1 MTLGE
6 LHRPNPTVH
15 VPPSLPHDDSTADMY
30 SPSPLSGNANGAD
43 FNSPYYLHE
52 ALTTLQC
59 YLPSNETDLD
69 SDSDI
74 SGRESDAPIDA
85 YSCDHVRMFEFKVR
99 RCARGPSHDWTECP
113 YAHPGEKARRRD
125 PRKYHYSGTGC
136 PDFRKGHCKKGD
148 ACEFAHGV
156 FEYWLHPSRY
166 RTQPCKDGTSCK
178 RRVCFFAH
186 TPEQLRVLPQQS
198 PRGGGNS
205 LNEAESYD
213 GSPLRQ
219 AMEAAAASCVKTMP
233 FVSSRP
239 EESPPVS
246 PMSGPLGLGSI
257 NEMVASRR
265 NLQFGKVKSFSSSR
279 NVRTGGSSGFGSPVS
294 PGFGSPCGSMPRQ
307 QEEALVMEMQMQMK
321 GYLKDSNVGAV
332 VGVVTPTDSNV
343 GVGGVV
349 TPNGT
354 ANHELAAKVLPSHRS
369 PPPTTP
375 RPSLSLPS
383 SLQSIKFI
391 SSTIPNFH
399 MHRYQL
405 IFRIL
410 FQLSTSSPGSSCG
423 SQPCFSKLHINLW
436 TVRAVTLKNARL
448 LPVAKDS
455 WKMNEI
461 NTTEEAIPTRYYC
474 YSCCHLVTVDVEVE
488 IKCPFCHDGFIQ
500 ACGGVNSL
508 YLTMSTES
516 ELSESG
522 SDGEV
527 TSSEWI
533 LLLTSCGIETLASAF
548 DQVSSPLNPRYALI
562 GMLLA
567 IVAVLVCICELL
579 QNAIKERVVLR
590 RRGMLWCFHY
600 PPPNNMLFG
609 TFPEIFGL
617 VLAIVQC
624 ICSAVQYHFSR
635 RHATSPI
642 KLSPL
647 PVVFAFS
654 LVVSKLVQSRRCTAD
669 DTLQNGTIFTDGV
682 SQLAKGSNF
691 VPFKSCSVAGCL
703 RSQPPCL
710 VVSIVTGAVDRVPLL
725 WVRYSGGGLE
735 LDLSLEAADKLRRDK
750 LVAL

>member
-294 PGFGSPCGSMPRQ
+294 PGFGSPCGSM
-307 QEEALVMEMQMQMK
+307 V
-321 GYLKDSNVGAV
+321 
-332 VGVVTPTDSNV
+332 
-343 GVGGVV
+343 
-349 TPNGT
+349 
-354 ANHELAAKVLPSHRS
+354 
-369 PPPTTP
+369 
-375 RPSLSLPS
+375 RPEFSSLPS
-383 SLQSIKFI
+383 
-391 SSTIPNFH
+391 T
-399 MHRYQL
+399 
-405 IFRIL
+405 
-410 FQLSTSSPGSSCG
+410 
-423 SQPCFSKLHINLW
+423 
-436 TVRAVTLKNARL
+436 
-448 LPVAKDS
+448 
-455 WKMNEI
+455 
-461 NTTEEAIPTRYYC
+461 PTRVPSRSGISY
-474 YSCCHLVTVDVEVE
+474 LVT
-488 IKCPFCHDGFIQ
+488 
-500 ACGGVNSL
+500 
-508 YLTMSTES
+508 
-516 ELSESG
+516 
-522 SDGEV
+522 
-527 TSSEWI
+527 
-533 LLLTSCGIETLASAF
+533 
-548 DQVSSPLNPRYALI
+548 
-562 GMLLA
+562 
-567 IVAVLVCICELL
+567 
-579 QNAIKERVVLR
+579 
-590 RRGMLWCFHY
+590 
-600 PPPNNMLFG
+600 NN
-609 TFPEIFGL
+609 
-617 VLAIVQC
+617 
-624 ICSAVQYHFSR
+624 
-635 RHATSPI
+635 
-642 KLSPL
+642 
-647 PVVFAFS
+647 
-654 LVVSKLVQSRRCTAD
+654 
-669 DTLQNGTIFTDGV
+669 
-682 SQLAKGSNF
+682 
-691 VPFKSCSVAGCL
+691 
-703 RSQPPCL
+703 
-710 VVSIVTGAVDRVPLL
+710 
-725 WVRYSGGGLE
+725 
-735 LDLSLEAADKLRRDK
+735 
-750 LVAL
+750 